1 MDKDYFNS
9 LMKSVQDSEQP
20 TSNSS
25 NTLGKAFLTVKI
37 DIDCKLYCDGDFLD
51 LFEAN
56 KVKKIP
62 IETGQHLFT
71 IESEHSDGVS
81 EDHVVDAAEAGKNYL
96 LLVNGMK
103 QKEKEIFQQA
113 SEEKHENKDEILWQE
128 RERQERERQEREW
141 QERER
146 QERERQEREQQ
157 ERKKLQESEPYAALT
172 NNNRTLT
179 FHFDNMKSSR
189 QGMDIKG
196 SPDRHFPWNDKA
208 REFKWRKY
216 KNTITTVVFDNSFS
230 NCHCIDN
237 TGSWFLELSKLTSIR
252 GLNYLNTEKV
262 VDMSNMFYGCESL
275 EELDLSSFNTCNV
288 RNMNGMFLKC
298 HSLKKLNLRNFNTGN
313 VTDMRYMFMECWPL
327 QELNLRS
334 FVTGNVTSMFRMFN
348 GCSSLQKLDLSN
360 FDTSS
365 VTCMGYMFEG
375 CRSLRELNLDGFDT
389 RKVSDMR
396 KMFAGCCS
404 LQKLD
409 IRSFVNNCKTNG
421 PFGDMTEGMFDGV
434 SLKIIKK

>member
-1 MDKDYFNS
+1 MLMDKDYFNF
-9 LMKSVQDSEQP
+9 LGQNIDKEKKETAQEIPSVASVTIRAD
-20 TSNSS
+20 
-25 NTLGKAFLTVKI
+25 ADCFLF
-37 DIDCKLYCDGDFLD
+37 CDGEYLD
-51 LFEAN
+51 IQLEAG
-56 KVKKIP
+56 KMTKIQAP
-62 IETGQHLFT
+62 VGQHLLEFLYT
-71 IESEHSDGVS
+71 
-81 EDHVVDAAEAGKNYL
+81 EDPDIKVEKRVDFPEAGKSYL
-96 LLVNGMK
+96 VIVKDLKDAVDK
-103 QKEKEIFQQA
+103 AIREAKIKA
-113 SEEKHENKDEILWQE
+113 EEEARQQE
-128 RERQERERQEREW
+128 RERQERDW
-141 QERER
+141 QE
-146 QERERQEREQQ
+146 QEREQQ
-157 ERKKLQESEPYAALT
+157 EREQRERKKLQESEPYAALT

-216 KNTITTVVFDNSFS
+216 KNTITTVIFDNSFS

-275 EELDLSSFNTCNV
+275 EELDLSSFNTSNV
-288 RNMNGMFLKC
+288 RNMNSMFSKC
-298 HSLKKLNLRNFNTGN
+298 LSLKKLNLRNFNTGN
-313 VTDMRYMFMECWPL
+313 VTDMCYMFMACWPL

-348 GCSSLQKLDLSN
+348 GCCSLQKLDLSN

-389 RKVSDMR
+389 RKVHDMR
-396 KMFAGCCS
+396 GMFGGCRS
-404 LQKLD
+404 LQELD
-409 IRSFVNNCKTNG
+409 IRSFENNCETNG
-421 PFGDMTEGMFDGV
+421 PFGDMTRGMFEGV
-434 SLKIIKK
+434 NNSIIRR

>member
-1 MDKDYFNS
+1 MDKDYFNF
-9 LMKSVQDSEQP
+9 LGQNIDKEKKETAKEIPSVASVTIRAD
-20 TSNSS
+20 
-25 NTLGKAFLTVKI
+25 ADCFLF
-37 DIDCKLYCDGDFLD
+37 CDGEYLD
-51 LFEAN
+51 IQLEAG
-56 KVKKIP
+56 KMTKIQAP
-62 IETGQHLFT
+62 VGQHLLEFLYT
-71 IESEHSDGVS
+71 
-81 EDHVVDAAEAGKNYL
+81 EDPDIKVEKRVDFPEAGKSYL
-96 LLVNGMK
+96 VIVKDLKDAVDK
-103 QKEKEIFQQA
+103 AIREAKIKA
-113 SEEKHENKDEILWQE
+113 EEEARQ
-128 RERQERERQEREW
+128 QERERQEREW
-141 QERER
+141 QE
-146 QERERQEREQQ
+146 QEREQQ
-157 ERKKLQESEPYAALT
+157 EREQRERKKLQESEPYAALT

-216 KNTITTVVFDNSFS
+216 KNTITTVIFDNSFS

-275 EELDLSSFNTCNV
+275 EELDLSSFNTSNV
-288 RNMNGMFLKC
+288 RNMNSMFLKC

-313 VTDMRYMFMECWPL
+313 VTDMRYMFMECWRL

-348 GCSSLQKLDLSN
+348 GCCSFQKLDLSN

-389 RKVSDMR
+389 RKVHDMR
-396 KMFAGCCS
+396 GMFGGCRS
-404 LQKLD
+404 LQELD
-409 IRSFVNNCKTNG
+409 IRSFENNCETNG
-421 PFGDMTEGMFDGV
+421 PFGDMTRGMFEGV
-434 SLKIIKK
+434 NESIIRK

>member
-1 MDKDYFNS
+1 MNVMLMDNDYFDS
-9 LMKSVQDSEQP
+9 LRKSILGSDKTADNTYE
-20 TSNSS
+20 TS
-25 NTLGKAFLTVKI
+25 GKALAFLTVKV
-37 DIDCKLYCDGDFLD
+37 DVDCKLYCDGDFLD

-62 IETGQHLFT
+62 IETGQHLIT
-71 IESEHSDGVS
+71 IESEHCDDVS
-81 EDHVVDAAEAGKNYL
+81 EDHVIDAAEAGKNYL

-103 QKEKEIFQQA
+103 QKEMAIFQ
-113 SEEKHENKDEILWQE
+113 
-128 RERQERERQEREW
+128 QEREW

-208 REFKWRKY
+208 REFKWRRY

-275 EELDLSSFNTCNV
+275 EELDLSSFNTSNV
-288 RNMNGMFLKC
+288 RNMNSMFLKC
-298 HSLKKLNLRNFNTGN
+298 HSLKKLNLRNFNTEN
-313 VTDMRYMFMECWPL
+313 VTDMRYMFQECWPL

-334 FVTGNVTSMFRMFN
+334 FVTGNVTSMFSMFS

-365 VTCMGYMFEG
+365 VTCMGYMFQG
-375 CRSLRELNLDGFDT
+375 CRSLRELSLYGFDT

-396 KMFAGCCS
+396 KMFSGCCS

-409 IRSFVNNCKTNG
+409 LRSFVNNCETHG
-421 PFGDMTEGMFDGV
+421 PFGDMTRCMFEGV
-434 SLKIIKK
+434 NESIIRR